1 MEEQHERMNPINPKG
16 QLMRSKNGPG
26 GRPVMGAGAT
36 PSMGLS
42 QFRGGKT
49 AAEKER
55 ERRAAVATLAEMAAG
70 ITVRRD
76 DDFVVQLI
84 HRYRTLHPEVTDATY
99 LQILLERGFTE
110 PRARDIIRRA
120 TLEARA
126 PTSLLNLRNAQNDGS
141 LDGSGRARTEAH
153 RMGEALSKHIHDL
166 HGAGFWSDFGNG
178 FKKGFTGTLDF
189 LSPAIEKAV
198 PGFSKHYET
207 GKKILGFGAS
217 ESQRAAT
224 MLGMKKKGRS
234 RNNGPA
240 LLSGNVDGVFSGGS
254 HDSDSEC
261 EGGANTGAYEGHG
274 SMVGG
279 RKPNA
284 RAAIV
289 KKVMAEKGMKMI
301 EASKYVKEHGLY

>member
-1 MEEQHERMNPINPKG
+1 MARRVGKMRGDMRALEIQANDPRTNPITG
-16 QLMRSKNGPG
+16 GSNG
-26 GRPVMGAGAT
+26 RMIGAGAT

-42 QFRGGKT
+42 QFRGGGTRKGMMRKT
-49 AAEKER
+49 ARKAYES
-55 ERRAAVATLAEMAAG
+55 M
-70 ITVRRD
+70 
-76 DDFVVQLI
+76 
-84 HRYRTLHPEVTDATY
+84 
-99 LQILLERGFTE
+99 
-110 PRARDIIRRA
+110 PR
-120 TLEARA
+120 
-126 PTSLLNLRNAQNDGS
+126 N
-141 LDGSGRARTEAH
+141 EAH
-153 RMGEALSKHIHDL
+153 MMGEALSKHIHDL

-254 HDSDSEC
+254 HDSDYGSESESDNEC
-261 EGGANTGAYEGHG
+261 GGANTGAYEGHG
-274 SMVGG
+274 RMVGG